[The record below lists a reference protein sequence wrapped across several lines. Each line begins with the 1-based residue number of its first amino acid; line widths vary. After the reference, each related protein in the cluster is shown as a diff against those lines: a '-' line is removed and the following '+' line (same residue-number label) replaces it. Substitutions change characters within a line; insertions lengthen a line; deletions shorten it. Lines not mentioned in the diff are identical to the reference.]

1 MTTKKAEKQAPRPP
15 TGASK
20 QLQQQGGRMD
30 GYLDQLQQQGGRMD
44 SYLDQLQQQGGRMDS
59 YLDQLHF
66 KAKDIPQTP
75 AIKRFKVSCIQLKLL
90 WHN

>member
-20 QLQQQGGRMD
+20 
-30 GYLDQLQQQGGRMD
+30 
-44 SYLDQLQQQGGRMDS
+44 QLQQQGGRMDS